1 MAQDIVQKAKQ
12 SMQQALDHFKEELRS
27 IRAGRASVALIEGVT
42 VEVYGSQMKLKDLA
56 TFTTPEPRQILIMPF
71 DVQNASH
78 IEKSIAKANLGLRAV
93 LEGKSVRIFF
103 PELDGARRKELV
115 NQLHKELEKCKIS
128 IRTIRRD
135 HNEMLKKA
143 KELFPEDDLKRMEK
157 QIQEMTDKS
166 CKDGDEIATGKEKEI
181 MTV

>member
-1 MAQDIVQKAKQ
+1 MAQEIVQKSKQ
-12 SMQQALDHFKEELRS
+12 SMQQALEHFKEELRS
-27 IRAGRASVALIEGVT
+27 LRAGRASIALVEGVP
-42 VEVYGSQMKLKDLA
+42 VEVYGSQMKLKDVA
-56 TFTTPEPRQILIMPF
+56 NFTTPEPRQILVMPF
-71 DVQNASH
+71 DAQNASH
-78 IEKSIAKANLGLRAV
+78 IEKAIMKANLGLRAV

-128 IRTIRRD
+128 IRNIRRD

-143 KELFPEDDLKRMEK
+143 KEQVPEDDLKRMEK
-157 QIQEMTDKS
+157 QIQDLTDKS
-166 CKDGDEIATGKEKEI
+166 CKEADEIASTKEKEI